1 MGATSVTGVS
11 GVGSVQDGYSK
22 GSPHMTLGV
31 GHLIGPRVMAAGTC
45 ASVTAASTTVDHAPI
60 PGGTASYIVVLTSNN
75 ATAPYLTARVPGS
88 FTFTSPVG
96 STVNWAIITV
106 GSGETSVK

>member
-11 GVGSVQDGYSK
+11 GWGSVQDGMAR
-22 GSPHMTLGV
+22 GSPHTTLGV

-45 ASVTAASTTVDHAPI
+45 PSVTATSTTVDHPPI
-60 PGGTASYIVVLTSNN
+60 PGGTAAYIVVLTSNN
-75 ATAPYLTARVPGS
+75 ATAPFLTARVPGQ

-96 STVNWAIITV
+96 STVNWAIIT
-106 GSGETSVK
+106 